1 MKRFA
6 YPLVLALLLL
16 AGWVPA
22 QTPQGQ
28 LDLELTVLD
37 SKGKPLAQTEIEFLE
52 IHARTRILKTT
63 DAEGKVSLVLNS
75 GRYWQINIL
84 EIRDY
89 YFWQLELTPGRK
101 SNLRKTIT
109 YSYERYERETR
120 APVDR
125 VALGITKETQRY
137 TVDQKATKEMS
148 VIKLTV
154 LKADDGPLANYPVA
168 LTCYALKK
176 TFEARTNP
184 AGIATFF
191 VPKNQEYDIDIDG
204 IESYNF
210 VDIGNA
216 DFYTANKRITYEP
229 TVVDEK
235 MVRDT
240 IVQKLPTGAA
250 GTSARVFATVTLRGG
265 PDGNWAN
272 EPVYLDEL
280 GSKKVYKGVT
290 NLNGEIEFLLPK
302 GKAYMIHGRYERDLD
317 VIDLRRRRGVGYAN
331 KSVRYK
337 PSDRLQFPEKYIP
350 TPEALFITPFDRF
363 ITQQYPG
370 PTDGS
375 MIRGQFEWGNKIN
388 ANSKEA
394 VLKLA
399 FTGGQSEE
407 LARATPLNIS
417 LVIDKSGS
425 MAGHDRM
432 DQLKLS
438 LQAFVDQLRPED
450 VVSLI
455 TFEDFETV
463 IIPAQ
468 KVGANKERFKHAIY
482 MLEANGGT
490 NIFKGLMEGY
500 QQVSKNHKPG
510 ITNRVILLTD
520 GYGVTPPSEILAA
533 QKPYTEK
540 GIECSAVGVGEDYNV
555 ALLQLLATGGLIEHV
570 GESADL
576 QRVFTREISSLLY
589 PVAENV
595 EVTVE
600 FPARLK
606 YKQLHG
612 YPLAEKSSNRLK
624 LKLRNFYRGLSQLAL
639 LHFTLENPDPSL
651 EKEPVKVKLKYR
663 DLAQKRTVETVT
675 EVPLEWSDQGGNL
688 LLMMEQHDQKIL
700 AIATMNQTLKVMS
713 DAFAAGDVPKA
724 RKALED
730 GLAEFEKIYPHA
742 PDEDLKALRQEVQGY
757 LDILANLK

>member
-6 YPLVLALLLL
+6 YPLLLLL
-16 AGWVPA
+16 LLLGVNAGA
-22 QTPQGQ
+22 QSPQGQ
-28 LDLELTVLD
+28 MDLELTVLD
-37 SKGKPLAQTEIEFLE
+37 GKGKPLTNTEVEFLE
-52 IHARTRILKTT
+52 IHARTRVLKTT
-63 DAEGKVSLVLNS
+63 DAEGKVKLVLNS

-109 YSYERYERETR
+109 YSYDRYERETR

-125 VALGITKETQRY
+125 LALGITKEIQRY

-148 VIKLTV
+148 VIKLTI
-154 LKADDGPLANYPVA
+154 LKADDSPLGNYPVA
-168 LTCYALKK
+168 ITCYKLKK
-176 TFEARTNP
+176 TFEAKTNP

-191 VPKNQEYDIDIDG
+191 VPKNNEYDIDIDG
-204 IESYNF
+204 VESYNF

-229 TVVDEK
+229 TVIDEK
-235 MVRDT
+235 VVRDT
-240 IVQKLPTGAA
+240 VTQKLPIGAS
-250 GTSARVFATVTLRGG
+250 GTSARVFATLTLKGG
-265 PDGNWAN
+265 PDGVWRN
-272 EPVYLDEL
+272 EPIYLDEL
-280 GSKKVYKGVT
+280 GSQKVYKAMT
-290 NLNGEIEFLLPK
+290 NQNGEVEVLLPK
-302 GKAYMIHGRYERDLD
+302 GKAYMIHARYERDLD

-331 KSVRYK
+331 KSVRYR
-337 PSDRLQFPEKYIP
+337 PSEKLQYPERYIP

-388 ANSKEA
+388 AQSKEA

-399 FTGGQSEE
+399 FTGGESET
-407 LARATPLNIS
+407 LAKAVPLNIS

-438 LQAFVDQLRPED
+438 LQAFIDQLRPED

-500 QQVSKNHKPG
+500 QQVSKNAKPG
-510 ITNRVILLTD
+510 YSSRVILLTD
-520 GYGVTPPSEILAA
+520 GYGVTPPSEIVAA
-533 QKPYTEK
+533 QKPFTER

-570 GESADL
+570 GESAEL
-576 QRVFTREISSLLY
+576 KHVFTREISSLLY

-606 YKQLHG
+606 YKQLYG
-612 YPLAEKSSNRLK
+612 YPLVEKGSNRLK
-624 LKLRNFYRGLSQLAL
+624 LKLRNFYKGLSQLAM
-639 LHFTLENPDPSL
+639 LHFTLENPDASL

-663 DLAQKRTVETVT
+663 DLAQNRTVETVT
-675 EVPLEWSDQGGNL
+675 EVPLEWSDTGGEM
-688 LLMMEQHDQKIL
+688 LLMMQKHDQKIL

-713 DAFAAGDVPKA
+713 DAFAAGDIPKA

-730 GLAEFEKIYPHA
+730 GLAEFVRIYPDA
-742 PDEDLKALRQEVQGY
+742 PDEDLKTLRDELNGY
-757 LDILANLK
+757 LEILANLK